1 MKIQETKL
9 MQEQRLY
16 EISTKEGVDYNSLK
30 NLLESVRTK
39 KFRNNNKDNEDK
51 IKEEILKAIK

>member
-9 MQEQRLY
+9 IQEQRLY
-16 EISTKEGVDYNSLK
+16 EISTKEGIDYNSLK
-30 NLLESVRTK
+30 DLLESVRTK

-51 IKEEILKAIK
+51 IKEEILKAI